1 MRKLLPLLLSLTLIS
16 ERVSS
21 QTQFAVEK
29 QIFQSN
35 PAARASGSMANTLL
49 AMSVASLGTV
59 MLSTCRTV
67 SGAPLPDSVIAF
79 SNASFSY
86 ISAEIA
92 SANQHKSD
100 IDIRNAAVQANAAR
114 MKIQGGGEVQKIVF
128 EEAKIERQ
136 FLLDFIGI
144 RRMWIAALIIGFN
157 NAATIASGEPTNPDT
172 TLICTG
178 TLNAARTLAAQLGSA
193 FNAVIGPGPAEEV
206 SDYLSGVLDIVA
218 AQILPLSETP
228 NGRMIVSMI
237 AADSAVGVL
246 GELGPQF
253 DAIAGNIAN
262 INVVMSEFEA
272 SNGVAINTGV
282 TAPRG
287 KLPTLEAQESPQGT
301 PVIAAS
307 NSSATS
313 TVTGSGSINQV
324 SASGS
329 SAVNLQRKTCA
340 EKTTDGKSLEFKE
353 VCVSPLKF
361 PAPIVKNEALGTKSA
376 AESTNRLANALASGD
391 IEAAKIAATGLS
403 SLAALVIA
411 TRTSAVKTK
420 NLTLLKSGKPM
431 LDIDGD
437 TKKAIQSMTTEITTS
452 VKNKGGEKFL
462 ASSSPALVPEAIT
475 PQVLSQKENLTDLPP
490 RLRGKYFVP
499 AKKVSETA
507 VEVKAEVVPEEEKS
521 LWQRLT
527 NRYQL
532 HYDKFQEK
540 KNP

>member
-1 MRKLLPLLLSLTLIS
+1 MRKLLPFILCLTLIS
-16 ERVSS
+16 ERADS
-21 QTQFAVEK
+21 QTQFEVEK

-35 PAARASGSMANTLL
+35 PAARASGSMSNTLL
-49 AMSVASLGTV
+49 AMSLASLGTV

-79 SNASFSY
+79 SNAAFSY

-92 SANQHKSD
+92 SANQHKAD
-100 IDIRNAAVQANAAR
+100 INLRNAAVQATAER

-136 FLLDFIGI
+136 FLLDFIGT

-157 NAATIASGEPTNPDT
+157 NAATIASGEPTTVDT

-178 TLNAARTLAAQLGSA
+178 TLTAARSLAAQLGSS
-193 FNAVIGPGPAEEV
+193 FNAVIGQAPAEEV
-206 SDYLSGVLDIVA
+206 SDYLTGVLDIVA

-228 NGRMIVSMI
+228 NGRLIVSMM

-253 DAIAGNIAN
+253 DSIAENIAN

-272 SNGVAINTGV
+272 SNGVAIGTGV

-287 KLPTLEAQESPQGT
+287 NLPSSEAQESPQGS

-307 NSSATS
+307 SSSAATAVS
-313 TVTGSGSINQV
+313 GSASINQV
-324 SASGS
+324 STNGSG
-329 SAVNLQRKTCA
+329 AVNIQRKTCA
-340 EKTTDGKSLEFKE
+340 EKTSDGKSLEFKE
-353 VCVSPLKF
+353 MCVSTVKF
-361 PAPIVKNEALGTKSA
+361 PAPVVKNEALGTKSA

-391 IEAAKIAATGLS
+391 IAAAKISAAGLS

-411 TRTSAVKTK
+411 TRTASVKNK
-420 NLTLLKSGKPM
+420 NLTLLKSGKSM

-437 TKKAIQSMTTEITTS
+437 TKKAILKMTTEITTS
-452 VKNKGGEKFL
+452 IKNKGGEKFL
-462 ASSSPALVPEAIT
+462 ASSSPAFVPETIA
-475 PQVLSQKENLTDLPP
+475 PRLLPQKENLRDLPP

-499 AKKVSETA
+499 MKKVSEA
-507 VEVKAEVVPEEEKS
+507 AGEVKAEVVPQENMS

-540 KNP
+540 RNP